1 MSMIIPPAVV
11 DAIPV
16 RVRQGVY
23 ATLAVAFVVLTAVH
37 AAYDS
42 VGQPDPRALTI
53 AFAVYGVLTSA
64 ALTLATANSRPAL
77 TLKTGQLEAGQLEV
91 DQLEAEPAAAKTT
104 AGPTGSTSRGP
115 RAARR
120 RRPVVRTPEDQA

>member
-16 RVRQGVY
+16 RVRQVVY

-42 VGQPDPRALTI
+42 IGQPDPRSLTI

-64 ALTLATANSRPAL
+64 ALTLATANSRPAV
-77 TLKTGQLEAGQLEV
+77 TLEAGQ
-91 DQLEAEPAAAKTT
+91 QLEARPAKTT
-104 AGPTGSTSRGP
+104 PTPSSRAP
-115 RAARR
+115 RR
-120 RRPVVRTPEDQA
+120 RRPAIRTPEDGGAPSTHAGDS